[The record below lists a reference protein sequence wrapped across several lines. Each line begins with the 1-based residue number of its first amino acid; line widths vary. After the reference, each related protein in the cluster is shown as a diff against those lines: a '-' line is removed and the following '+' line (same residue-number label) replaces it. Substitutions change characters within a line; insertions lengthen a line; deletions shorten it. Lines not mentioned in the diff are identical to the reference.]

1 MSTGKFMAAGI
12 QFNAGLVSQ
21 IRGAHVLL
29 VEDNE
34 INQQIAQE
42 MLASFGVSVTL
53 AENGEEALAC
63 LLKENFD
70 GILMDMQMPV
80 MDGITATREIRKN
93 SLWANL
99 PILALTANVYISQQ
113 NELLAAGMN
122 DHIGK
127 PIDPDQLLATLAKW
141 VRPGKTTV
149 VETIAPT
156 PKSTESVKLPEL
168 PGVKVAESIRRIGGN
183 VVLYY
188 ALIEKFRTNQKD
200 VVPNI
205 RAALASSDLKT
216 SERLVHTLRGVSG
229 SLGAETLQKLAEQA
243 EKSIH
248 NNELVGLESLLDQ
261 IEIEIDILIKN
272 IKQCLSAR
280 SG

>member
-1 MSTGKFMAAGI
+1 
-12 QFNAGLVSQ
+12 
-21 IRGAHVLL
+21 
-29 VEDNE
+29 
-34 INQQIAQE
+34 
-42 MLASFGVSVTL
+42 
-53 AENGEEALAC
+53 
-63 LLKENFD
+63 
-70 GILMDMQMPV
+70 
-80 MDGITATREIRKN
+80 
-93 SLWANL
+93 
-99 PILALTANVYISQQ
+99 
-113 NELLAAGMN
+113 
-122 DHIGK
+122 
-127 PIDPDQLLATLAKW
+127 
-141 VRPGKTTV
+141 